1 MKPISS
7 YGRIKVNFIFDLI
20 VLFIF
25 LLSLI
30 FLLNQIGYL
39 FFGVGIIILL
49 IYSIFV
55 YLKNTFYRA
64 IFIDSN
70 NDLYTLKILRFGS
83 KEYEKITIT
92 SYEKMFYTRLYKIKV
107 KAEGISKTYYTS
119 SFQTELFPKEIIEKQ
134 NK

>member
-7 YGRIKVNFIFDLI
+7 YGRVKFNFIFDLI

-39 FFGVGIIILL
+39 LFGIGIIILL
-49 IYSIFV
+49 IYSIFI

-70 NDLYTLKILRFGS
+70 NDLYVLKILRLGS
-83 KEYEKITIT
+83 KKYEKITIT
-92 SYEKMFYTRLYKIKV
+92 SYKKMFYPNKLYKMKV
-107 KAEGISKTYYTS
+107 KVGEINKTYYTS
-119 SFQTELFPKEIIEKQ
+119 SFQTELFPKEK
-134 NK
+134 NGK